1 MSRKGIGSVFCIK
14 IQVLLKIFI
23 KLLEQRFIKYKDFTT
38 DDFVSDCCFVEW
50 VNSSGNSKDDKFWQ
64 VFLEKY
70 PEKSE
75 EIEMAKAVINHVEQ
89 KNISVD
95 EIDQLWKKINS
106 TLSFI

>member
-1 MSRKGIGSVFCIK
+1 MSDS
-14 IQVLLKIFI
+14 
-23 KLLEQRFIKYKDFTT
+23 
-38 DDFVSDCCFVEW
+38 CFVEW
-50 VNSSGNSKDDKFWQ
+50 VNSSGNTKNDKFWQ

-75 EIEMAKAVINHVEQ
+75 EIEMAKAIVSHVEQ
-89 KNISVD
+89 KSISVD